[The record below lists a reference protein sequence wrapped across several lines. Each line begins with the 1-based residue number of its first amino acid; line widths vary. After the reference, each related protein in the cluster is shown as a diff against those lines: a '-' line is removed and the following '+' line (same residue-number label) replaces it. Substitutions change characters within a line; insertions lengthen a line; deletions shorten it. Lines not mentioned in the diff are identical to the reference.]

1 MSRIHIT
8 LVGGQPM
15 PIFNG
20 IRHAKPDKVVFIYSS
35 QSRPVV
41 KRVKEFIDCEV
52 VEQAPLDAT
61 EPTAILAKATGLY
74 EQFQNDEISLNISG
88 GLKSWSH
95 IFGVYFSGKP
105 NASVFYIDQNNMV
118 MDFGA
123 MKSYPLECKSLSI
136 VDYLKLYGNTL
147 STFSR
152 FSDYSEEDIDAI
164 ARIKKAR
171 DFHPNGFKE
180 LTVNVSG
187 EDKNTILRKEG
198 QVSKLPGKISW
209 QYDISSGNTSL
220 DIVLNRPNGTQ
231 QSFEI
236 ECPHAR
242 HLVFNSGWFEIYVA
256 EKLSRWMRSGE
267 VLTNCV
273 FKYDKGQAKNEV
285 DIIINLGNKLLF
297 VECKTQIFNNTDL
310 DKFISVVKTM
320 SGTATKAIFIT
331 ESKMRPETVTKC
343 IENGIIH
350 FSFAEGGE
358 NALFKLLDREYN
370 KLNK

>member
-15 PIFNG
+15 PIYNG

-35 QSRPVV
+35 QSRLIV

-52 VEQAPLDAT
+52 VEQAPLDAM
-61 EPTAILAKATGLY
+61 EPVAIHKKAEELY
-74 EQFQNDEISLNISG
+74 EQFKNDDISLNISG

-118 MDFGA
+118 MDFDA
-123 MKSYPLECKSLSI
+123 MQSYQLDCKPLTI
-136 VDYLKLYGNTL
+136 VEHLKLYGNTL
-147 STFSR
+147 STFTK
-152 FSDYSEEDIDAI
+152 FSDYTEEDIEAI
-164 ARIKKAR
+164 DIIKEAR
-171 DFHPNGFKE
+171 DFHPRGFNE
-180 LTVNVSG
+180 LTVNISG
-187 EDKNTILRKEG
+187 EDKNEILRKDG
-198 QVSKLPGKISW
+198 QVSKFPGTVFWK
-209 QYDISSGNTSL
+209 YDMDRGNTVL
-220 DIVLNRPNGTQ
+220 DIVLNRTNGIQ
-231 QSFEI
+231 KSFGF

-256 EKLSRWMRSGE
+256 EKLSRWIRSGE

-273 FKYDKGQAKNEV
+273 FKYEKGQAKNEV
-285 DIIINLGNKLLF
+285 DVIINLGNKLLF

-320 SGTATKAIFIT
+320 SGTASKAIFIT
-331 ESKMRPETVTKC
+331 ESKMKPETVAKC
-343 IENGIIH
+343 RENGIIH
-350 FSFAEGGE
+350 FSFAESDE
-358 NALFKLLDREYN
+358 NGLFELLDKEYG